1 MARKTTTFTATDG
14 RDKGKR
20 FLVTEMSAYRSE
32 EWAARAL
39 FAVMQSGVEVPD
51 EVLSAGFAGIA
62 AIGIKALTKVPF
74 ELAKPIFDEMMT
86 CVQFEFVA
94 GQEGGARA
102 LVEGEN
108 GDIEEVATRL
118 KLRKV
123 VLDLHLESFI
133 AAAPSTQASGSAN
146 QAAA

>member
-74 ELAKPIFDEMMT
+74 ELAKPLFDEMMT

-123 VLDLHLESFI
+123 VLDLHL
-133 AAAPSTQASGSAN
+133 
-146 QAAA
+146 